1 MQREYEARNQL
12 NALQNSEHQLKIM
25 NGKLTSQVVSLV
37 QAQSLKVSYL
47 FFFFLTQMC
56 LSIHS
61 PCQDKKIAELEER
74 VKELTEYVV
83 QLLPLLR

>member
-47 FFFFLTQMC
+47 FFFSHADVPFDSLTVPGQEN
-56 LSIHS
+56 S
-61 PCQDKKIAELEER
+61 
-74 VKELTEYVV
+74 
-83 QLLPLLR
+83 